1 MDGKTFS
8 TKTFQEASSSSSL
21 SQKEEGVSIDEEH
34 QQMQSSTKS
43 SKKKKESGGGGGDG
57 GGDDDESETDSTDDE
72 NDWKEN
78 YLEIVFKWKTLSG
91 NFYFRENGT
100 GKNQYNWDKIS
111 TAEFQTITQG
121 LILDDQGKPF
131 GKKVKNY

>member
-8 TKTFQEASSSSSL
+8 TKTFQEASSSSS
-21 SQKEEGVSIDEEH
+21 
-34 QQMQSSTKS
+34 T
-43 SKKKKESGGGGGDG
+43 SKKKKESGGGGGD

-100 GKNQYNWDKIS
+100 GKNQHNKIPVKSTFFLQKIGKMTKNDKM
-111 TAEFQTITQG
+111 TTN
-121 LILDDQGKPF
+121 D
-131 GKKVKNY
+131 KK

>member
-8 TKTFQEASSSSSL
+8 TKTFQQASSSSS
-21 SQKEEGVSIDEEH
+21 
-34 QQMQSSTKS
+34 T
-43 SKKKKESGGGGGDG
+43 SKKKKESGDGGGGGDG
-57 GGDDDESETDSTDDE
+57 GDDDESDTDSTDDE